1 MLFSTANSMMLFKLS
16 SMPIRQRS
24 SQQRA
29 NCNGADP
36 DMELTLKEFLRGGKE
51 QLTAAGFPEVDAEHL
66 LAHVLGIS
74 RMELHNPVTVENA
87 INAIGDI
94 AVIEETFWKLLD
106 RRCAHEPLQYLTGVA
121 YFRYL
126 ELQVGPGVLVP
137 RPESE
142 LLVDAVLRNIE
153 GREGAV
159 SVVDLG
165 AGSGALT
172 LAIATEAPQTHL
184 IAVEKDPAAV
194 NWLRKNVSRID
205 ETVRILESDVEDAL
219 DGVKC
224 DVVIANPP
232 YIPDGQELPQDVAE
246 HEPAVALFGG
256 EDGMAIPRRFINAA
270 ARLLKSGGFLAIE
283 HHESQPIDIAAAML
297 ADFENIQCHNDLV
310 GRPRFTTGTRR

>member
-1 MLFSTANSMMLFKLS
+1 
-16 SMPIRQRS
+16 
-24 SQQRA
+24 
-29 NCNGADP
+29 
-36 DMELTLKEFLRGGKE
+36 MELTFKEFLRGGKE
-51 QLTAAGFPEVDAEHL
+51 QLAAAGYPEVDAEHL

-87 INAIGDI
+87 INAIGDTT
-94 AVIEETFWKLLD
+94 VIEETFWKLLD
-106 RRCAHEPLQYLTGVA
+106 RRSAHEPLQYLTGTA

-142 LLVDAVLRNIE
+142 LLVEAVLKNIE

-172 LAIATEAPQTHL
+172 LAIATEAPNTHL
-184 IAVEKDPAAV
+184 IAVEKDPAAIE
-194 NWLRKNVSRID
+194 WLRKNVSRID
-205 ETVRILESDVEDAL
+205 ESVRILESDVEDAL

-232 YIPDGQELPQDVAE
+232 YIPNGQELPLDVAE
-246 HEPAVALFGG
+246 HEPSIALFGG
-256 EDGMAIPRRFINAA
+256 PDGMELPRRFINAA

-283 HHESQPIDIAAAML
+283 HHESQPAAIAEVMEAAF
-297 ADFENIQCHNDLV
+297 DQITSHNDLV
-310 GRPRFTTGTRR
+310 GRPRFTTGIRR

>member
-1 MLFSTANSMMLFKLS
+1 
-16 SMPIRQRS
+16 
-24 SQQRA
+24 
-29 NCNGADP
+29 
-36 DMELTLKEFLRGGKE
+36 MELTFKEFLRGGKE

-94 AVIEETFWKLLD
+94 TVIEETFWKLLD
-106 RRCAHEPLQYLTGVA
+106 RRCGHEPLQYLTGVA

-142 LLVDAVLRNIE
+142 LLVDAVLKNIE

-194 NWLRKNVSRID
+194 EWLRKNVSRID

-232 YIPDGQELPQDVAE
+232 YIPDGQELPRDVAE
-246 HEPAVALFGG
+246 HEPSVALFGG
-256 EDGMAIPRRFINAA
+256 EDGMTIPRRFINAA

>member
-1 MLFSTANSMMLFKLS
+1 M
-16 SMPIRQRS
+16 
-24 SQQRA
+24 
-29 NCNGADP
+29 D
-36 DMELTLKEFLRGGKE
+36 LTFKEFLRSGKD
-51 QLTAAGFPEVDAEHL
+51 QLAAAGYPEVDAEIL

-74 RMELHNPVTVENA
+74 RMDLHNPVTVENA
-87 INAIGDI
+87 INAIGDTV
-94 AVIEETFWKLLD
+94 VIEETFWKLLD
-106 RRCAHEPLQYLTGVA
+106 RRAAHEPLQYLTGTA

-142 LLVDAVLRNIE
+142 LLVEAVLKNIE
-153 GREGAV
+153 SRSEGAV

-172 LAIATEAPQTHL
+172 LAIATEAPQSHL

-194 NWLRKNVSRID
+194 EWLRKNVSRID
-205 ETVRILESDVEDAL
+205 ETVRILEADVEDAL

-232 YIPDGQELPQDVAE
+232 YIPDSQELPTDVAE
-246 HEPAVALFGG
+246 HEPATALFGG
-256 EDGMAIPRRFINAA
+256 PDGMEIPRRFISAA

-283 HHESQPIDIAAAML
+283 HHESQPTAIAEAM
-297 ADFENIQCHNDLV
+297 AHAFDEIEIHHDLV
-310 GRPRFTTGTRR
+310 GRPRFTTGVRR

>member
-1 MLFSTANSMMLFKLS
+1 
-16 SMPIRQRS
+16 
-24 SQQRA
+24 
-29 NCNGADP
+29 
-36 DMELTLKEFLRGGKE
+36 MELTFKEFLRSGKD
-51 QLTAAGFPEVDAEHL
+51 QLSAAGFPEVDAEHL

-74 RMELHNPVTVENA
+74 RMDLHNPLTVENA
-87 INAIGDI
+87 ITAIGDI

-142 LLVDAVLRNIE
+142 LLVEAVLKNIE
-153 GREGAV
+153 TREGAV

-172 LAIATEAPQTHL
+172 LAIATEAPSTHL
-184 IAVEKDPAAV
+184 IAVEKDSAAV
-194 NWLRKNVSRID
+194 EWLRKNVSRID
-205 ETVRILESDVEDAL
+205 EKVRILEMDVEDAL

-232 YIPDGQELPQDVAE
+232 YIPDGQELPKDVAD
-246 HEPAVALFGG
+246 HEPAIALFGG
-256 EDGMAIPRRFINAA
+256 PDGMDIPRRFINAA

-283 HHESQPIDIAAAML
+283 HHEGQQVEIAAAMVH
-297 ADFENIQCHNDLV
+297 AFDDIQSHNDLV
-310 GRPRFTTGTRR
+310 GRPRFTTGVRR